1 MATRAEMI
9 AQIRNTAP
17 ELLAG
22 VDVNALEDSYIT
34 RMLQDANRLAYMD
47 RSLAAQQKNP
57 NQVYAFTNPADYFQ
71 AYGTIPVDFQGSS
84 GYYDTKEKSQD
95 IRYLTP
101 DANATYA
108 LVSPKS
114 GQVLGTGAGQQGLLD
129 LATQAN
135 NLNYELGREADWQ
148 LQKVGPGG
156 QTEVIGTNKYNSD
169 RTLLGKIFGPIL
181 DVGLPILT
189 SALIPGAGF
198 LNTALQAAAG
208 SAVASAAND
217 RSLEDTL
224 KRAALTGVTAG
235 IGEKLMGPR
244 IPTGAS
250 DAAISA
256 NVSNAINA
264 AYQAA
269 QQGAASSLGSIYGSA
284 LGGVG
289 AGVGSVA
296 GSAAGSAAG
305 QTAAQTAAQK
315 AAQEAAQKFGE
326 EIFVTG
332 IRNTAP
338 NLVSSA
344 IAGAAP
350 SIFDAIAQ
358 KYPSYTPPSSQS
370 TTPQN
375 NFGDE
380 IVVNAQVP
388 SKVPGITSSLLGGAA
403 STALPEVGPLDTPAN
418 KSLLSKL
425 TANMGLLDYLTLGS
439 LAGSALGSI
448 AGGGGTGSGTGT
460 PYVSP
465 FGAGPA
471 FGAGT
476 DMRATPAIEDYERYG
491 FGPEATFFRPEYNRL
506 VSGASQPK
514 STAMPTYTPLLNG

>member
-71 AYGTIPVDFQGSS
+71 AYGTIPVNFTGSS

-217 RSLEDTL
+217 RSLKDTL
-224 KRAALTGVTAG
+224 ARAALTGVTAG
-235 IGEKLMGPR
+235 IGEKLFTPVQKG
-244 IPTGAS
+244 IETTA
-250 DAAISA
+250 
-256 NVSNAINA
+256 
-264 AYQAA
+264 QTAA
-269 QQGAASSLGSIYGSA
+269 QT
-284 LGGVG
+284 
-289 AGVGSVA
+289 AGQT
-296 GSAAGSAAG
+296 AG

-326 EIFVTG
+326 EIIVTAA
-332 IRNTAP
+332 RNAVP
-338 NLVSSA
+338 SLASSA

-358 KYPSYTPPSSQS
+358 KYPSYTPPSSQA

-380 IVVNAQVP
+380 IFVNAQVP

-448 AGGGGTGSGTGT
+448 AGGGGSGSGAGT

>member
-198 LNTALQAAAG
+198 LSTALQAAAG

-217 RSLEDTL
+217 RSLKDTL
-224 KRAALTGVTAG
+224 ARAALTGVTAG
-235 IGEKLMGPR
+235 IGDKL
-244 IPTGAS
+244 
-250 DAAISA
+250 AAPA
-256 NVSNAINA
+256 KA
-264 AYQAA
+264 
-269 QQGAASSLGSIYGSA
+269 
-284 LGGVG
+284 VG
-289 AGVGSVA
+289 QT
-296 GSAAGSAAG
+296 AG
-305 QTAAQTAAQK
+305 QTAAQTAGQVAGQTAGQAATQA
-315 AAQEAAQKFGE
+315 AAQAAD
-326 EIFVTG
+326 EIIVNAILPSLGSQIVGGAAGGLASSLVPSFFD
-332 IRNTAP
+332 NAQLADAAP
-338 NLVSSA
+338 TQAQSQPTTQQA
-344 IAGAAP
+344 AAP
-350 SIFDAIAQ
+350 SL
-358 KYPSYTPPSSQS
+358 
-370 TTPQN
+370 
-375 NFGDE
+375 DE
-380 IVVNAQVP
+380 IVVTAGKSGFTLP
-388 SKVPGITSSLLGGAA
+388 SAAALGIGTGATAGLLGGGTTP
-403 STALPEVGPLDTPAN
+403 TATPADKN
-418 KSLLSKL
+418 LLQKITAGMNL
-425 TANMGLLDYLTLGS
+425 TDYLTLAS
-439 LAGSALGSI
+439 LAGSAAGGLF
-448 AGGGGTGSGTGT
+448 GGGGGGGVAATS
-460 PYVSP
+460 PYTSLL
-465 FGAGPA
+465 GPA
-471 FGAGT
+471 PTLGGAVN
-476 DMRATPAIEDYERYG
+476 ATTRQMNAPYAGDYETYG
-491 FGPEATFFRPEYNRL
+491 MGPEYQFFKP
-506 VSGASQPK
+506 A
-514 STAMPTYTPLLNG
+514 